1 MKNELEKLYA
11 KEMERSDFLKYIGAL
26 FLTVI
31 GISGLMRA
39 VLHNN
44 HSLLGKSESSTQ
56 GYGSS
61 GYGGFL
67 DQSH

>member
-1 MKNELEKLYA
+1 MKDELEKLYA
-11 KEMERSDFLKYIGAL
+11 KEMGRGDFLKYIGAI

-44 HSLLGKSESSTQ
+44 HSLLGKSQNTQ

-67 DQSH
+67 NQNH